1 MIRGKSLEEEKKEGR
16 TEGRNGRKETK
27 KGKKGRERRR
37 KKKEE
42 RREGGNLVSRRRV
55 HRAGAGPA
63 VFGPTELLRR
73 HLPQPEDVP

>member
-1 MIRGKSLEEEKKEGR
+1 MEGRKQKKVRKEGKD
-16 TEGRNGRKETK
+16 EG
-27 KGKKGRERRR
+27 